1 MKRYILVLSLTT
13 FISHA
18 QECPSIASICNDYEE
33 VEYVLVG
40 RGDTTAVISKA
51 NVAADLGLTKEVKVF
66 YTDNGKFTVL
76 NEGSF
81 SIIYAELFDGR
92 TGTTISRL

>member
-51 NVAADLGLTKEVKVF
+51 NVAADLGLSNPVETHSDGDGQYTVF
-66 YTDNGKFTVL
+66 HEKCFR
-76 NEGSF
+76 
-81 SIIYAELFDGR
+81 IIFLDLFDGR
-92 TGTTISRL
+92 EVTTISRL